1 MAVLV
6 DTNRRVTLAAR
17 PTGFPDDSD
26 FALEE
31 AEVGDPGPGEVL
43 VRTLWVSV
51 DPYQRGRMSEVR
63 SYAKS
68 LELGDV
74 ITSQS
79 LGEVVES
86 QDGRFAPG
94 DLVVGQL
101 GWQEYATAR
110 GGSLRKVPEILDPPT
125 LALHVVGATGM
136 TAYFGLLDVG
146 QPKPGETV
154 VVSGA
159 AGAVGQIVGQ
169 IAKLAGCRTV
179 GIAGGPDKCTDC
191 TLYGYDVALDYK
203 DGNFR
208 DELKVAT
215 PEGVDVYF
223 DNVGGEISAA
233 VHRRLNVGA
242 RIPICGQIS
251 QYNLERPEPTFAPAL
266 LIVYRARMQGFL
278 INDFAHRFDE
288 AAMRLARWVAEG
300 KIKWREDVTEG
311 LENAPAAFM
320 GMLRG
325 ENRGKALVKV
335 AERAGP
341 NDK

>member
-6 DTNRRVTLAAR
+6 KTNRRVTLAQR
-17 PTGFPDDSD
+17 PVGFPKDSD
-26 FALEE
+26 FALD
-31 AEVGDPGPGEVL
+31 EVDVGEPGPGEVL
-43 VRTLWVSV
+43 VRTLWVSI
-51 DPYQRGRMSEVR
+51 DPYQRGRMSEAR

-86 QDGRFAPG
+86 QDGRFSPG
-94 DLVVGQL
+94 DLVIGQL
-101 GWQEYATAR
+101 GWQEYAVAR
-110 GGSLRKVPEILDPPT
+110 GGSLRKVPELLDPPT
-125 LALHVVGATGM
+125 LALHVVGMTGM

-146 QPKPGETV
+146 RPKPGDTV

-191 TLYGYDVALDYK
+191 TLYGYDVAIDYK
-203 DGNFR
+203 EEGFR
-208 DELKVAT
+208 DELKAAC
-215 PEGVDVYF
+215 PDGVDVYF

-233 VHRRLNVGA
+233 VHGRLNVGA
-242 RIPICGQIS
+242 RIVICGQVS
-251 QYNLERPEPTFAPAL
+251 QYNLERPEPTFHPGL
-266 LIVYRARMQGFL
+266 LIVYRARMEGFL
-278 INDFAHRFDE
+278 VTDYAHRYDE
-288 AAMRLARWVAEG
+288 AAMRLARWVAAG
-300 KIKWREDVTEG
+300 KLRWREDVTDG

-335 AERAGP
+335 VERGG
-341 NDK
+341 